1 MAITHNIDQE
11 VLTPSNIKRAKELLA
26 RTEGRLSIDISEDE
40 ALAFIEDM
48 GTAHGSKEKY
58 YDYINNME

>member
-1 MAITHNIDQE
+1 MTITNNIDQDII
-11 VLTPSNIKRAKELLA
+11 TPASIKRAKELLA
-26 RTEGRLSIDISEDE
+26 RKEGKFIIDISEDE

-48 GTAHGSKEKY
+48 GTAHGSIENY